1 MSSVTE
7 EKIEKIYRY
16 IEKNRERRNEKEY
29 KGIKKSLERA
39 LIENYKRRIISK
51 YFFEEYYT
59 KLQNLDRKK
68 KKGIKYCLRCDAP
81 NEKDAEFCEN
91 CGYLFRKTEKTR
103 SKKVWALAIVLGCV
117 IGLITPYALLIGER
131 SLQDTDLIS
140 SLGKLKT
147 IMPSHSSTETSPP
160 ETTPP
165 WYEEGY
171 YSKKFEWE
179 YMGRIWTYEMEISKS
194 DYNRYQQMERYPY
207 SEITKYIT
215 EDKSGVVERVAQTL
229 REAADKK
236 QYGEGERIYFAIAF
250 VQGLPYYPDNV
261 TSLLHNEWPKF
272 PIETLVDGG
281 GDCEDTSILVAALL
295 DEWNYEVVLLELPG
309 HMAVG
314 VWCKN
319 CYGSY
324 VTSEGRDYF
333 YLETTGEGW
342 EIGDM
347 PPEYKDA
354 EVKIHDID

>member
-16 IEKNRERRNEKEY
+16 IEKNREKRNEKEY
-29 KGIKKSLERA
+29 KRIKKSLERA
-39 LIENYKRRIISK
+39 LIEDYKRRIISK

-91 CGYLFRKTEKTR
+91 CGYAFREREEKTT
-103 SKKVWALAIVLGCV
+103 SKKVWALAIIVGCIV
-117 IGLITPYALLIGER
+117 GLLVPQILLMADEM
-131 SLQDTDLIS
+131 TDLGSFIS
-140 SLGKLKT
+140 ELKT
-147 IMPSHSSTETSPP
+147 IIPSHSSTETSPP

-179 YMGRIWTYEMEISKS
+179 YMGYIWTYEMEISKS

-229 REAADKK
+229 REAADKEH
-236 QYGEGERIYFAIAF
+236 YSEGERIYFVIAF

-272 PIETLVDGG
+272 PIETLADGG

-314 VWCKN
+314 VWCES
-319 CYGSY
+319 CSGSY
-324 VTSEGRDYF
+324 VTYDGRNYF

-342 EIGDM
+342 EIGMM
-347 PPEYKDA
+347 PPEYKGA
-354 EVKIHDID
+354 EVKIHDIN